1 MFFVGNIDGFVV
13 QTIREAVVTV
23 PGVVGLANFSSKDK
37 NDLSTNDIHK
47 AIEFVIDKNIQHFK
61 IHVILLYGVNILDIL
76 KEIQIRVKYELEKNF
91 KNNIEHKVDVIVED
105 LLLKI

>member
-1 MFFVGNIDGFVV
+1 MGNIDQFVV
-13 QTIREAVVTV
+13 QTIKEAVVTV

-61 IHVILLYGVNILDIL
+61 IHVILLYGVNILDVL
-76 KEIQIRVKYELEKNF
+76 KKIQIRIKYELEKKL
-91 KNNIEHKVDVIVED
+91 KNNIKHKIDIIVED

>member
-1 MFFVGNIDGFVV
+1 MSTIDEFVI
-13 QTIREAVVTV
+13 QTIREAVITV
-23 PGVVGLANFSSKDK
+23 PGVVGLANFSTNNKK
-37 NDLSTNDIHK
+37 DLSTNDIHK

-76 KEIQIRVKYELEKNF
+76 KEIQIRIKYELEKNF

-105 LLLKI
+105 LI

>member
-1 MFFVGNIDGFVV
+1 MSNIDEFVV
-13 QTIREAVVTV
+13 QTIREAVITV
-23 PGVVGLANFSSKDK
+23 PGVIGLANFSTNNK

-61 IHVILLYGVNILDIL
+61 IHVILLYGVNILDVL
-76 KEIQIRVKYELEKNF
+76 KEIQIRIKYELEKNF

-105 LLLKI
+105 LI